1 MAVVMTV
8 AVITSAHTYIHTYHC
23 NTQTFEQLFDDDFDF
38 SGSDSDGEKGEDGY
52 AYRGPTLSAST
63 WRDEETLESMF
74 SGKCFYSESALY
86 LLLARQS

>member
-8 AVITSAHTYIHTYHC
+8 AVITSAHTYHC

-38 SGSDSDGEKGEDGY
+38 SGSDSDGEKGEDVY

-63 WRDEETLESMF
+63 WRDEETLERIF